1 MVATED
7 TAVDTMARGPL
18 RLPLLLPLRLML
30 LPRPIT
36 DTEDTGTVDMGTDT
50 AMVATEDTAV
60 DTMAR
65 GPLRLLLLLPL
76 RLLLLPRP
84 ITDTEDT
91 GTVDTDTDMAMVATV
106 DTAVDTMA
114 RGPLMLLPRHT
125 MDTDMEV
132 TAMATVMDTD
142 KKELDDVKISVGQI
156 MKWFLI
162 LVMITPCNLL
172 N

>member
-1 MVATED
+1 M
-7 TAVDTMARGPL
+7 G
-18 RLPLLLPLRLML
+18 RLLLLPM
-30 LPRPIT
+30 PIT
-36 DTEDTGTVDMGTDT
+36 DTEDTGTVDTGTDT
-50 AMVATEDTAV
+50 AMVATVDTAV

-65 GPLRLLLLLPL
+65 GPLRLLPLLPL

-91 GTVDTDTDMAMVATV
+91 GTVDT
-106 DTAVDTMA
+106 
-114 RGPLMLLPRHT
+114 G

-142 KKELDDVKISVGQI
+142 TAVATDTTDKKELDDVKVSVGQI
-156 MKWFLI
+156 MKWFCLI

-172 N
+172 NK

>member
-1 MVATED
+1 M
-7 TAVDTMARGPL
+7 
-18 RLPLLLPLRLML
+18 
-30 LPRPIT
+30 
-36 DTEDTGTVDMGTDT
+36 DT
-50 AMVATEDTAV
+50 AMDTAMGATEAMDM

-65 GPLRLLLLLPL
+65 GPLRLLPLLPQ

-91 GTVDTDTDMAMVATV
+91 GTVDTAMVATV

-114 RGPLMLLPRHT
+114 RGLLMLLLRHT

-132 TAMATVMDTD
+132 TAMATDTTD

-156 MKWFLI
+156 MKWFCLI
-162 LVMITPCNLL
+162 LVMITPFNLL
-172 N
+172 NKRHKFS